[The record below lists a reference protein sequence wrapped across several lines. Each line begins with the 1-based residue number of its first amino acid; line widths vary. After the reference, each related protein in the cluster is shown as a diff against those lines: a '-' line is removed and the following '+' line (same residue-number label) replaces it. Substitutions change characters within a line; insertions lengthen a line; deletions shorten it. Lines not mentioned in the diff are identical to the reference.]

1 MAFRG
6 HRETFND
13 TYNGN
18 FLSDVFLLAEYDDVL
33 KQVVNLP
40 QGTIKY
46 LSPQIQNEIIDI
58 LGKNLEISLLKPVLE
73 SPFYSI
79 IVDTTQDT
87 AKVDQ
92 LSFTVR
98 YVKIHNSSFAGENSK
113 CKTEIKIVE
122 SFLGFCKVEGQ
133 SAEELTSQILNI
145 ISNFGLNIQ
154 KCRGQGYDGAST
166 MSVIYSGVQTRI
178 KEIEKNALYIH
189 CAAHNLNLVIND
201 AMSGVQEISNFFAI
215 LQEVYLFFGLSINR
229 WNILTHITGESK
241 VTLKKLNPPRWAGR
255 VLSCIGLKM
264 RFLDVIKALDKIN
277 FESLKKEER
286 DQAFSLKKK
295 IESFEFIVTLI
306 LVTKVLEITDI
317 PSKQLQAI
325 RQDLGQASKLL
336 QNCLTKAVSLR
347 DEFSNI
353 ISEGKEFCQKMK
365 IENNSFSNKRNRKIK
380 KHFDELSIDYRFN
393 IPEEMFRINV
403 FISVID
409 ILIHQLTA
417 RFEGMAEINN
427 FFSFLEHHTLIKLS
441 DTEIIEK
448 ANNVQDKYKE
458 DISAA
463 FALQLVL

>member
-1 MAFRG
+1 M
-6 HRETFND
+6 
-13 TYNGN
+13 
-18 FLSDVFLLAEYDDVL
+18 
-33 KQVVNLP
+33 P

-353 ISEGKEFCQKMK
+353 ISEGKEFCQK
-365 IENNSFSNKRNRKIK
+365 
-380 KHFDELSIDYRFN
+380 
-393 IPEEMFRINV
+393 
-403 FISVID
+403 
-409 ILIHQLTA
+409 
-417 RFEGMAEINN
+417 
-427 FFSFLEHHTLIKLS
+427 
-441 DTEIIEK
+441 
-448 ANNVQDKYKE
+448 
-458 DISAA
+458 
-463 FALQLVL
+463 